1 MVLHANRLIKK
12 IQGKKFRNVVTSSQK
27 LTVSRPNGRL
37 RSSLVL
43 AILLLA
49 SYAGNYFNLSLFF
62 GVDFLFGSIAVLIV
76 GWLYGIGWGAI
87 AAMIAGSHTFLLW
100 GHPYAGIIL
109 IAEGLF
115 VGWWRRKYPNLL
127 LLDGFYWIFIG
138 MPLVWLFY
146 SIALAVPSQTVL
158 LVMLKQGVNGIFNA
172 LIASLLLTHSPLQT
186 WAARPK
192 VAKTL
197 SLQQTLFNLLV
208 AFVLF
213 PALTLLVLNSQS
225 ARSNLEKTIQA
236 NLETVS
242 TDLAVEL
249 RYWHQQNLNALH
261 QLAEVA
267 ARSEMN
273 SSSQLQES
281 TELLRRTFPTFKRLF
296 VVNREGKA
304 ISFSGRG
311 SAISSY
317 SGLERSIR
325 KSTGLKA
332 SDLTQTSITSQ
343 ILLIGDHHASPKL
356 VQIWPINRNHRF
368 VGSVVSEID
377 LSHVDQLLKS
387 FMTLREMEITLLDRQ
402 ERVITSTRLDVPAL
416 IPFKQHQSGE
426 IRPLN
431 DKVYQWLPLGKMPI
445 MMRWKKSFYVQKT
458 YAGEKLPF
466 ELIVALPTQP
476 HFIYLENLYIKS
488 LSILLLI
495 TALALALANAISRWL
510 AQPILQLAEVTT
522 DLPDKL
528 LDQQAIH
535 WPKSWITEMNVLV
548 SNSQFMAGLL
558 EQKFQEINTAK
569 EQLEHRVQE
578 RTRELSTANQ
588 ELEIEVAERQRVAEA
603 LQQSE
608 ALLRTQA
615 KDLET
620 ALYELQSTQTQLVQ
634 TEKMSSLGQ
643 LVAGVAHEINNPIN
657 FIYGNLIHA
666 QDYTQDLLRLVKLY
680 QQYCP
685 NSRPII
691 QEEIEAIDL
700 EFLKD
705 DLPKLMDS
713 MQVGAK
719 RIYEIVQSLRSFS
732 RLDEAEVKV
741 VDIHEGIDS
750 TLMILKSRLKATLK
764 HPTIEVIKEYGQLP
778 LIECYPGQLNQVFM
792 NILVNA
798 IDSLEEQFSYNEEE
812 KEKESSLGG
821 LPWIRIRTELVEEEW
836 VVIRISDNGLG
847 ITKDQSCK
855 LFDPFFTTKSIG
867 KGTGLG
873 LSISYQII
881 VEKHGGKLYCIA
893 EPKQGA
899 EFLIEI
905 PLRQTL
911 DSGKHRD
918 EHQLYGKLDS
928 RKAP

>member
-1 MVLHANRLIKK
+1 MVLPPNRLIKK
-12 IQGKKFRNVVTSSQK
+12 LRGKKFRHVVTPSKKLAVSQAHW
-27 LTVSRPNGRL
+27 RL

-43 AILLLA
+43 AVLLLA
-49 SYAGNYFNLSLFF
+49 GYAGNYFNLPLFF
-62 GVDFLFGSIAVLIV
+62 GVDFLFGSIAVLMV
-76 GWLYGIGWGAI
+76 VWLYGIGWGVL

-100 GHPYAGIIL
+100 GHPYAGMIL
-109 IAEGLF
+109 IGEALF

-146 SIALAVPSQTVL
+146 SIPLGVPSQTVL
-158 LVMLKQGVNGIFNA
+158 LVMLKQGINGIFNA
-172 LIASLLLTHSPLQT
+172 LIASLLLSHSPIQT

-213 PALTLLVLNSQS
+213 PALTLLVLNSRS
-225 ARSNLEKTIQA
+225 AMSNMEKTIQA

-242 TDLAVEL
+242 TDLVVEV
-249 RYWHQQNLNALH
+249 RFWHQQNLNALK

-267 ARSEMN
+267 IRSDIK
-273 SSSQLQES
+273 SSIKLQES
-281 TELLRRTFPTFKRLF
+281 TELLQRTFSTFDRLF
-296 VVNREGKA
+296 VVNREGQA
-304 ISFSGRG
+304 LSFAGIG
-311 SAISSY
+311 SAIASY
-317 SGLERSIR
+317 SELEKTITE
-325 KSTGLKA
+325 STGLRE
-332 SDLTQTSITSQ
+332 SDLTQPSITSQ
-343 ILLIGDHHASPKL
+343 VLLIDDHHASPRL
-356 VQIWPINRNHRF
+356 VQIVPIIHNHRF

-377 LSHVDQLLKS
+377 LSHIDQLLKS
-387 FMTLREMEITLLDRQ
+387 FITFREMEITLLDRQ
-402 ERVITSTRLDVPAL
+402 ERVITSTRLDMPTL
-416 IPFKQHQSGE
+416 SQFKQRQGGE

-431 DKVYQWLPLGKMPI
+431 DKVYQWLPLGEMPI

-458 YAGEKLPF
+458 SAGEKLPF
-466 ELIVALPTQP
+466 EIIVAVPTQP

-488 LSILLLI
+488 LFILLLI
-495 TALALALANAISRWL
+495 AALALAMANVISRWL
-510 AQPILQLAEVTT
+510 AQPLLQLAEVTT

-528 LDQQAIH
+528 LDQKAIH
-535 WPKSWITEMNVLV
+535 WPNSWITEMNTLV

-569 EQLEHRVQE
+569 EQLEQRVQE
-578 RTRELSTANQ
+578 RTRELSTTNQ

-603 LQQSE
+603 LQESE

-615 KDLET
+615 KDLEL
-620 ALYELQSTQTQLVQ
+620 ALYELQHTQAQLVQ
-634 TEKMSSLGQ
+634 NEKMSSLGQ

-666 QDYTQDLLRLVKLY
+666 QDYTQDLLRLVELY

-685 NSRPII
+685 NSLPIM

-719 RIYEIVQSLRSFS
+719 RIHEIVQSLRSFS
-732 RLDEAEVKV
+732 RLDEAEVKA

-750 TLMILKSRLKATLK
+750 TLMILKNRLKATFK
-764 HPTIEVIKEYGQLP
+764 SPCIEVIKNYEQLP
-778 LIECYPGQLNQVFM
+778 LVECYPGQLNQVFM

-798 IDSLEEQFSYNEEE
+798 IDSLEEQFKYKAEE
-812 KEKESSLGG
+812 KEPSLGIF
-821 LPWIRIRTELVEEEW
+821 PWIKICTRRVKKDRIA
-836 VVIRISDNGLG
+836 IHISDNGLG
-847 ITKDQSCK
+847 ITKEQLLK
-855 LFDPFFTTKSIG
+855 LFDPFFTTKPIG

-881 VEKHGGKLYCIA
+881 VEKHRGKLYCVA
-893 EPKQGA
+893 EPKLGA
-899 EFLIEI
+899 EFIIEI

-911 DSGKHRD
+911 D
-918 EHQLYGKLDS
+918 
-928 RKAP
+928 

>member
-1 MVLHANRLIKK
+1 MVLHPNRLIKK
-12 IQGKKFRNVVTSSQK
+12 IQGKKFRNVATPSQK
-27 LTVSRPNGRL
+27 LTVFRANWRL

-43 AILLLA
+43 AVLLLVG
-49 SYAGNYFNLSLFF
+49 YAGNYFNLPLFF

-76 GWLYGIGWGAI
+76 VCLYGIGWGAI

-109 IAEGLF
+109 IGEALF
-115 VGWWRRKYPNLL
+115 VSWWRHKYPNLL
-127 LLDGFYWIFIG
+127 LLDGFYWVFIG

-146 SIALAVPSQTVL
+146 SIALGVPSQTVL
-158 LVMLKQGVNGIFNA
+158 LVMLKQGINGIFNA
-172 LIASLLLTHSPLQT
+172 LIASLLLKHSPLQT
-186 WAARPK
+186 WAARSK

-213 PALTLLVLNSQS
+213 PALTLLVLNSRS
-225 ARSNLEKTIQA
+225 AMSNMEKTIQA

-242 TDLAVEL
+242 TDLVVEL
-249 RYWHQQNLNALH
+249 RFWHQQNLNALK
-261 QLAEVA
+261 QLAAVA
-267 ARSEMN
+267 ARSDIK
-273 SSSQLQES
+273 SSIQLQES
-281 TELLRRTFPTFKRLF
+281 TELLQRTFPTFKRLF
-296 VVNREGKA
+296 VVNREGQT
-304 ISFSGRG
+304 ISLAGTG

-317 SGLERSIR
+317 SELEKAIR
-325 KSTGLKA
+325 ESTGLKA
-332 SDLTQTSITSQ
+332 SELTQASRTSQ
-343 ILLIGDHHASPKL
+343 VLLSGDHHASPKL
-356 VQIWPINRNHRF
+356 VEILPINRNHRF

-377 LSHVDQLLKS
+377 LSHIDQLLKS
-387 FMTLREMEITLLDRQ
+387 FITLREMEITLLDRQ
-402 ERVITSTRLDVPAL
+402 ERVITSTRIDVPTLAQ
-416 IPFKQHQSGE
+416 FNQHQGGE

-431 DKVYQWLPLGKMPI
+431 DKVYQWLPLGKMPM

-458 YAGEKLPF
+458 FAGEKLPL

-488 LSILLLI
+488 LFILLLI
-495 TALALALANAISRWL
+495 AALALAMANAISRWL

-522 DLPDKL
+522 GLPDKL
-528 LDQQAIH
+528 LDQKAIH
-535 WPKSWITEMNVLV
+535 WPKSWVTEMNVLV

-569 EQLEHRVQE
+569 EQLEQRVQE

-603 LQQSE
+603 LQESE

-620 ALYELQSTQTQLVQ
+620 ALYKLQHTQAQLVQ

-666 QDYTQDLLRLVKLY
+666 QDYTQDLLRLVELY
-680 QQYCP
+680 QQCCP
-685 NSRPII
+685 NSPSII

-713 MQVGAK
+713 MQVGAE
-719 RIYEIVQSLRSFS
+719 RIHEIVQSLRSFS
-732 RLDEAEVKV
+732 RLDEAEVKA

-764 HPTIEVIKEYGQLP
+764 HPSIEVIKEYIQLP
-778 LIECYPGQLNQVFM
+778 LVECYPGQLNQVFM

-798 IDSLEEQFSYNEEE
+798 IDSLEDRFTCKAEDNGSF
-812 KEKESSLGG
+812 LGS
-821 LPWIRIRTELVEEEW
+821 LPWIRIRTERVNEDW
-836 VVIRISDNGLG
+836 VAIRISDNGMG

-855 LFDPFFTTKSIG
+855 LFDPFFTTKPIG

-881 VEKHGGKLYCIA
+881 VEKHGGKLYSVA

-899 EFLIEI
+899 EFMIEI
-905 PLRQTL
+905 PLRQAL
-911 DSGKHRD
+911 D
-918 EHQLYGKLDS
+918 
-928 RKAP
+928 